1 VAEAEKA
8 YTDYTNYGW
17 TMGPKVGFRYG
28 GIVHPQDTIPAM
40 LSNGEYILSPET
52 VNKFGVRSLNRL
64 NNGDSSALAQTN
76 DPEVKRLL
84 AELIVAVKENS
95 ADVHVYT
102 DMKGE
107 AKAAVSEFRS
117 ELKERTRRQGDQ
129 FVPAKY
135 I

>member
-1 VAEAEKA
+1 
-8 YTDYTNYGW
+8 
-17 TMGPKVGFRYG
+17 MG
-28 GIVHPQDTIPAM
+28 
-40 LSNGEYILSPET
+40 
-52 VNKFGVRSLNRL
+52 SLNRL
-64 NNGDSSALAQTN
+64 NHGDSSALAQTN

-84 AELIVAVKENS
+84 AELIVAVKDTPT
-95 ADVHVYT
+95 DVHVYT